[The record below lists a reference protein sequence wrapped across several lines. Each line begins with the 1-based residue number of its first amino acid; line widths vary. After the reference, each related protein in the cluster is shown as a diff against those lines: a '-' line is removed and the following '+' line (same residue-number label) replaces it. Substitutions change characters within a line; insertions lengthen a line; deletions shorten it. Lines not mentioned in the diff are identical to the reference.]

1 MGAVPLILCVTGP
14 MAAGKNAAASILEQ
28 RGYACIDADL
38 AGHRAVENAR
48 EKIFERF
55 AGEAKKNG
63 IVLKN
68 QDGSVNRRALGEVVF
83 SSPQLLRELESIVYP
98 ETERIIREFIEE
110 KQKDSSIPGVVINAA
125 VLYKTPD
132 ILSQVQ
138 FIIYVDA
145 PLIMR
150 YFRVRKRDGMSCKKI
165 LDRFAS
171 QRDLFA
177 KYQNSNADIQRVWN
191 TGSRQRLE
199 KKIIKILAALES

>member
-1 MGAVPLILCVTGP
+1 

-28 RGYACIDADL
+28 MGYACIDADL
-38 AGHRAVENAR
+38 AGHRAVENTR

-55 AGEAKKNG
+55 AGETKKNG

-138 FIIYVDA
+138 FILYVDA

-150 YFRVRKRDGMSCKKI
+150 YFRARKRDGMSCKKI

>member
-1 MGAVPLILCVTGP
+1 

-28 RGYACIDADL
+28 MGYACIDADL

-55 AGEAKKNG
+55 AGETKKNG

-150 YFRVRKRDGMSCKKI
+150 YFRARKRDRLSPKKI
-165 LDRFAS
+165 LERFAR
-171 QRDLFA
+171 QKNLFA